1 MSQFDAIPDE
11 LKERD
16 QWLMWDSSADKYS
29 GNAEGSG

>member
-1 MSQFDAIPDE
+1 MTDLGTIPDE